1 MYIDRSSAQEGAR
14 TGILFVGPDNE
25 EFKYSIKFTFSI
37 TNNMM
42 KYEDLLTG
50 LRLARR
56 IRVDRL
62 KVVANSQLVIRQV
75 TREYEVTDPVIK
87 TYNGIVK
94 QLWAKF
100 S

>member
-1 MYIDRSSAQEGAR
+1 
-14 TGILFVGPDNE
+14 
-25 EFKYSIKFTFSI
+25 
-37 TNNMM
+37 M